1 MNIRNAIMLTCVLT
15 VASWSCAEPPP
26 AIPPIPSTP
35 AAVDNVLY
43 ARAFEL
49 TNGEKFLW
57 SKERPDIKTGTLL
70 VLEVDTA
77 LVFPRAAAMPVLYV
91 GDRTAQRVN
100 DGHKSGRVIAIVPG
114 EVDLLKDPIWFGT
127 PDLPDRVDANMA
139 KAERSLADAA
149 GIKPF
154 PEKKVKAALA
164 KGGEKVTKNDMHAL
178 LRDQVAELIL
188 EYSPDEKHL
197 ADGFRV
203 PVLKRDKPKKP
214 AKPNPSKNED

>member
-1 MNIRNAIMLTCVLT
+1 MKMQKLMILACTLA
-15 VASWSCAEPPP
+15 VASWACAEPPP
-26 AIPPIPSTP
+26 DIPSTP
-35 AAVDNVLY
+35 AAVDNLLY
-43 ARAFEL
+43 ARTFEL
-49 TNGEKFLW
+49 EKGEKFFW
-57 SKERPDIKTGTLL
+57 SKEKPMMTTGTLL
-70 VLEVDTA
+70 VLEADKA
-77 LVFPRAAAMPVLYV
+77 LVIPRAVAMPVLYV

-127 PDLPDRVDANMA
+127 PDLPANVDAKMA

-164 KGGEKVTKNDMHAL
+164 KGGETIKTKDMHAL
-178 LRDQVAELIL
+178 LRDEVAELIL

-203 PVLKRDKPKKP
+203 PVLKRDKSKKP
-214 AKPNPSKNED
+214 AKSNPAEDED